1 MRTLE
6 ELKSLLPK
14 ETYLIHVDYNDSFD
28 EQLELLETAIQLGN
42 CDEIYEKIDEWCNES
57 ESESISN
64 YVDNL
69 NLTEEELEEYDDQL
83 RDEVC
88 GRNQSDVLAD
98 LLKNTSSQTMF
109 YDTSYDV
116 PSESWSWDEKRLGKE
131 INEVK
136 KVLKIKLND
145 YTWDEE
151 IKEMILEASY
161 GGDLVIYFYS
171 KVDDY
176 ITSKHHSLINFENA
190 YIAVINTHNG
200 SGGSTHL
207 ENSKFSF
214 PYNRKNLFLCGT
226 FKYSYTF
233 SVCGM
238 YDDWCKDT
246 SVELST
252 KTTRRTIKVSD
263 LSSYKDQENKYNI
276 TFKAGGCT
284 FGDMDINRHK
294 NTPYTNDFP
303 AGNRCTNCGT
313 FWID

>member
-6 ELKSLLPK
+6 ELKSLLPEK
-14 ETYLIHVDYNDSFD
+14 TYLIHVDYNDSFD

-42 CDEIYEKIDEWCNES
+42 CHEIYEKIDDWYNES
-57 ESESISN
+57 ESESISD
-64 YVDNL
+64 YVNNL
-69 NLTEEELEEYDDQL
+69 NLTEEELEEYDNQL
-83 RDEVC
+83 RDEVSN
-88 GRNQSDVLAD
+88 RNGSNPVAD
-98 LLKNTSSQTMF
+98 LLNNTSSQTMF

-116 PSESWSWDEKRLGKE
+116 PADSWSWSEKRLDKE

-161 GGDLVIYFYS
+161 GGDLVIYFYDS
-171 KVDDY
+171 VDDY
-176 ITSKHHSLINFENA
+176 ITTKNYTLINFENA
-190 YIAVINTHNG
+190 YIAIINTSNG

-207 ENSKFSF
+207 DSSKFSF

-238 YDDWCKDT
+238 YGNWCEDT

-252 KTTRRTIKVSD
+252 KRTKRTIEVSD
-263 LSSYKDQENKYNI
+263 LSAYKSQENQYNI

-284 FGDMDINRHK
+284 FGDMDINRHR
-294 NTPYTNDFP
+294 NTPYSNDFP